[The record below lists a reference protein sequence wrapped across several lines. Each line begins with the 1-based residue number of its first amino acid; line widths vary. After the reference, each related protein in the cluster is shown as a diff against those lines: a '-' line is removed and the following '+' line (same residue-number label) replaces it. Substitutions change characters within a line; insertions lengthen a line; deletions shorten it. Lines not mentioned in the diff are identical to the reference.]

1 MTKQTWDDQMITWN
15 KTQKIWKP
23 KHKNWM
29 VQDGIENRTMK
40 NADVGRSD
48 LCWLFFS

>member
-1 MTKQTWDDQMITWN
+1 
-15 KTQKIWKP
+15 
-23 KHKNWM
+23 M